1 MKKVFLILLICSIG
15 YAQDKPVKKFY
26 GRQVAVTTA
35 WQKVAIGDAN
45 TVGKSFIKDLFIQP
59 TTADTCKILLY
70 PASDTTSL
78 TYNNLM
84 VTSAMPYLYFPVKI
98 VSDTILIKS
107 TAVTTV
113 ILRALLR

>member
-1 MKKVFLILLICSIG
+1 MKKVILILLICSIG

-45 TVGKSFIKDLFIQP
+45 TLGKGFAKDLFIQP
-59 TTADTCKILLY
+59 TSTDTCKILLY

-78 TYNNLM
+78 NFSGLM
-84 VTSAMPYLYFPVKI
+84 ATSAIPFLYYPVRI
-98 VSDTILIKS
+98 SNDTILIKS